1 MLLAW
6 GEPLMSM
13 QNNENGYVTVMLK
26 YMQETVK
33 IASLKAHFRVGVGTK
48 K

>member
-1 MLLAW
+1 MAG

-26 YMQETVK
+26 YMQDTWKLQV
-33 IASLKAHFRVGVGTK
+33 
-48 K
+48 